1 VNRVFLPQIMHARW
15 KTPLRLFLWLGS
27 ALSCASALAFDAV
40 PSPLAA
46 SANSGVGVTS
56 SKVKV
61 LGSIPHAKSAF
72 TEGLTFWNGRLFES
86 TGMYGESTLREVDLG
101 TGKTLHEVKLAA
113 KYFGEGMTV
122 LKGKLYQLTWRE
134 QVCFVYDPAT
144 LKKIGEI
151 AYDGEGWG
159 LTEDGSSLIMS
170 DGSEWIR
177 YRDPE
182 TLQVKRAVQVTLQ
195 GKPVS
200 NINELEFIDG
210 KIWANVW
217 GSDFILGIDPADGHV
232 TDVLDASGLLPAN
245 QRSADGNDVLNGIA
259 YNPKTHNVYITGKR
273 WPLLFGIRLP
283 H

>member
-1 VNRVFLPQIMHARW
+1 M
-15 KTPLRLFLWLGS
+15 
-27 ALSCASALAFDAV
+27 
-40 PSPLAA
+40 PSRLAA
-46 SANSGVGVTS
+46 SAISGAGVTR
-56 SKVKV
+56 SKVEV
-61 LGSIPHAKSAF
+61 IGSTPHAKTAF

-86 TGMYGESTLREVDLG
+86 TGMYGESALREVDLAS
-101 TGKTLHEVKLAA
+101 GKTLREVRLDA
-113 KYFGEGMTV
+113 KYFGEGMTI

-151 AYDGEGWG
+151 TYDGEGWG
-159 LTEDGSSLIMS
+159 LTEDGTSLIMS

-182 TLQVKRAVQVTLQ
+182 TLQVKRALQVTLQ
-195 GKPVS
+195 GKPIS

-217 GSDFILGIDPADGHV
+217 GSDVILGINPADGHV
-232 TDVLDASGLLPAN
+232 SDILDATRLLPAD
-245 QRSADGNDVLNGIA
+245 QRSGDGNDVLNGIA
-259 YNPKTHNVYITGKR
+259 YNPKTQKVYITGKR
-273 WPLLFGIRLP
+273 WPRLFGIRLP